1 MVAKAARKEEGSD
14 TRLRGLRSDLPPRGA
29 LSGSPSPRLR
39 ATCRTCA
46 SGDLERRL
54 LRARGGRR
62 KAAVAAAKDSQRRL
76 SSLPLGRSCGRQPFS
91 EVPANGAPFMA
102 DGGKGGYSEHD
113 DRVGGSNR
121 SFGRRRKGRVPFRGK
136 MYSEMGHHQRG
147 WNSSGS
153 GPRSWLDDDD
163 GDVLMSDAHEVLR
176 TRYTPYGSRPHRPD
190 RGTPSLMNAIVRRNL
205 NIGDR
210 APAHKGPVSKKTWF
224 KITIPYG
231 RKYEKSWLMN
241 AIREICSVP
250 FDPVEFHCVNNR
262 VVFYVEETSVAN
274 ALKQIS
280 RKICSPD
287 GYKVAILINAC
298 NPPTTVQHELKPEDI
313 EQLKQCMSK
322 RYDSSHQALDLK
334 NIHADPDLIAQNIDI
349 VLNRRNCM
357 IAVLQ
362 IINDNIPELL
372 SLNLSDNK
380 LYRLDDMSELHQKAP
395 NLKILNLSCN
405 QLKTEHEL
413 DKLKGLK
420 LVELWLENN
429 TLCDNFR
436 DRSIYISA
444 IRERFPKLLRLDGHE
459 LPPPISF
466 DVETPT
472 TLPPCKGS
480 YFASEGLKML
490 IVRFLQQY
498 YAIYDSGDRQ
508 GLLDAY
514 HEGACCSLSIPFS
527 VNHPYRNSLA
537 EYFKNS
543 RNVKRLKD
551 PSMRFRLLKHTKLN
565 VVAFLSELPKTQHDV
580 NSFVVDVCAQT
591 NSLLCFTLSGIFKEV
606 DSRCRDLVRA
616 FTRVFIAVPVGH
628 SGLSIVNDQLFI
640 RKANN
645 IEIRKAFVMPA
656 PTPSSSPVP
665 TPSAEPMPS
674 SSPGPT
680 LTAEQQEMLQN
691 FSLQSG
697 MNLEW
702 SQKCLLDN
710 DWNYA
715 KAAHAYTQL
724 KAEHKI
730 PEVAFIH

>member
-1 MVAKAARKEEGSD
+1 
-14 TRLRGLRSDLPPRGA
+14 
-29 LSGSPSPRLR
+29 
-39 ATCRTCA
+39 
-46 SGDLERRL
+46 
-54 LRARGGRR
+54 
-62 KAAVAAAKDSQRRL
+62 
-76 SSLPLGRSCGRQPFS
+76 
-91 EVPANGAPFMA
+91 
-102 DGGKGGYSEHD
+102 
-113 DRVGGSNR
+113 
-121 SFGRRRKGRVPFRGK
+121 
-136 MYSEMGHHQRG
+136 MYSEMNHHQRS
-147 WNSSGS
+147 WNNAGPS
-153 GPRSWLDDDD
+153 PRSRLDDDD
-163 GDVLMSDAHEVLR
+163 GDVLMSDAHEVPR
-176 TRYTPYGSRPHRPD
+176 TRYTPYGPRPHRPE
-190 RGTPSLMNAIVRRNL
+190 RGGLNTMGATVRRNL

-210 APAHKGPVSKKTWF
+210 AVHKSPISKKTWF
-224 KITIPYG
+224 RITIPYG
-231 RKYEKSWLMN
+231 RKYDKSWLIN
-241 AIREICSVP
+241 AVREVCSVP
-250 FDPVEFHCVNNR
+250 FNPVEFHCVNNR
-262 VVFYVEETSVAN
+262 VVFYVEDASVAN
-274 ALKQIS
+274 ALKQVS
-280 RKICSPD
+280 RKITAPD
-287 GYKVAILINAC
+287 GYKVAILINTC
-298 NPPTTVQHELKPEDI
+298 NPPTTIQRELKPEEI

-322 RYDSSHQALDLK
+322 RYNGSQQALDLK
-334 NIHADPDLIAQNIDI
+334 NIHTDPDLIAQNIDI
-349 VLNRRNCM
+349 VLNRRSCM

-362 IINDNIPELL
+362 IIQENIPELL
-372 SLNLSDNK
+372 SLDLSDNK
-380 LYRLDDMSELHQKAP
+380 LYRLDDMTELHQKAP
-395 NLKILNLSCN
+395 HLKILNLSCN
-405 QLKTEHEL
+405 QLKTEYEL

-420 LVELWLENN
+420 LDELWLDSNPM
-429 TLCDNFR
+429 CDNFR
-436 DRSIYISA
+436 DRSIYIST

-490 IVRFLQQY
+490 IVQFLQQY

-551 PSMRFRLLKHTKLN
+551 PTMRFRLLKHTKLN

-606 DSRCRDLVRA
+606 DSRCRDVVRA

-645 IEIRKAFVMPA
+645 TEIRKAFIMPA
-656 PTPSSSPVP
+656 PTPSSSPV
-665 TPSAEPMPS
+665 
-674 SSPGPT
+674 PT

-724 KAEHKI
+724 KAEQKI
-730 PEVAFIH
+730 PEVAFLH

>member
-1 MVAKAARKEEGSD
+1 MAAAAAEAASSPPRLRIGRLASVPEPLAEGSGEKKGE
-14 TRLRGLRSDLPPRGA
+14 RLRRRRRRRQRRRKGPAGQEPLFSEASLRGL
-29 LSGSPSPRLR
+29 
-39 ATCRTCA
+39 CA
-46 SGDLERRL
+46 E
-54 LRARGGRR
+54 GGE
-62 KAAVAAAKDSQRRL
+62 S
-76 SSLPLGRSCGRQPFS
+76 FS
-91 EVPANGAPFMA
+91 EVPASGAPFMA
-102 DGGKGGYSEHD
+102 EGGKGGYSEHD
-113 DRVGGSNR
+113 DRVATGNR
-121 SFGRRRKGRVPFRGK
+121 HYARRRKGRVPFRGK
-136 MYSEMGHHQRG
+136 MYSEMGSHQRG

-153 GPRSWLDDDD
+153 GTRSWLDDDD

-176 TRYTPYGSRPHRPD
+176 TRYSPYGSRPHRPD
-190 RGTPSLMNAIVRRNL
+190 RGSPSLMNATVRRNL

-210 APAHKGPVSKKTWF
+210 APPPHKGTGSKKTWF
-224 KITIPYG
+224 RITIPYG
-231 RKYEKSWLMN
+231 RKYEKNWLMN
-241 AIREICSVP
+241 AIRETCSVP
-250 FDPVEFHCVNNR
+250 FHPVEFHCVNNR
-262 VVFYVEETSVAN
+262 VVFYVEDTSVAN

-287 GYKVAILINAC
+287 GYKVAILINTC
-298 NPPTTVQHELKPEDI
+298 NPPITVQHELKPEDI

-322 RYDSSHQALDLK
+322 RYDSANQALDMK
-334 NIHADPDLIAQNIDI
+334 NIHTDPDLIAQNIDI

-357 IAVLQ
+357 LAVLQ

-372 SLNLSDNK
+372 SLNLNDNK
-380 LYRLDDMSELHQKAP
+380 LYRLDDMSELYRKAP

-420 LVELWLENN
+420 LDELWLDNN
-429 TLCDNFR
+429 PLCDGFR
-436 DRSIYISA
+436 DRSIYISS

-466 DVETPT
+466 DVEAPT

-498 YAIYDSGDRQ
+498 YTIYDSGDRQ

-551 PSMRFRLLKHTKLN
+551 PSLRFRLLKHTKLN

-606 DSRCRDLVRA
+606 DSRSRDMVRA

-628 SGLSIVNDQLFI
+628 SGLSIVNDQIFI

-645 IEIRKAFVMPA
+645 TEIRKAFIMPA

-674 SSPGPT
+674 SIPGPI
-680 LTAEQQEMLQN
+680 LTVEQQEMLQN

-697 MNLEW
+697 MNMEW
-702 SQKCLLDN
+702 SQKCLMDN

-724 KAEHKI
+724 KAEQKI

>member
-1 MVAKAARKEEGSD
+1 
-14 TRLRGLRSDLPPRGA
+14 
-29 LSGSPSPRLR
+29 
-39 ATCRTCA
+39 
-46 SGDLERRL
+46 
-54 LRARGGRR
+54 
-62 KAAVAAAKDSQRRL
+62 
-76 SSLPLGRSCGRQPFS
+76 
-91 EVPANGAPFMA
+91 
-102 DGGKGGYSEHD
+102 
-113 DRVGGSNR
+113 
-121 SFGRRRKGRVPFRGK
+121 
-136 MYSEMGHHQRG
+136 MYSEMNHHQRS
-147 WNSSGS
+147 WNNAGPS
-153 GPRSWLDDDD
+153 PRSRLDDDD
-163 GDVLMSDAHEVLR
+163 GDVLMSDPHEVLR
-176 TRYTPYGSRPHRPD
+176 TRYTPYGPRPHRPE
-190 RGTPSLMNAIVRRNL
+190 RGGLNTIGATVRRNL

-210 APAHKGPVSKKTWF
+210 AVHKPPISKKTWF
-224 KITIPYG
+224 RITIPYG
-231 RKYEKSWLMN
+231 RKYDKSWLIN
-241 AIREICSVP
+241 AVREVCSVP
-250 FDPVEFHCVNNR
+250 FNPVEFHCVNNR
-262 VVFYVEETSVAN
+262 VVFYVEDASVAN
-274 ALKQIS
+274 ALKQVS
-280 RKICSPD
+280 RKITAPD
-287 GYKVAILINAC
+287 GYKVAILINTC
-298 NPPTTVQHELKPEDI
+298 NPPTTIQRELKPEEI

-322 RYDSSHQALDLK
+322 RYNGSQQALDLK
-334 NIHADPDLIAQNIDI
+334 NIHTDPDLIAQNIDI
-349 VLNRRNCM
+349 VLNRRTCM

-362 IINDNIPELL
+362 IIQENIPELL
-372 SLNLSDNK
+372 SLDLSDNK
-380 LYRLDDMSELHQKAP
+380 LYRLDDMTELHQKAP
-395 NLKILNLSCN
+395 RLKILNLSCN
-405 QLKTEHEL
+405 QLKTEYEL

-420 LVELWLENN
+420 LDELWLDSNPM
-429 TLCDNFR
+429 CDNFR
-436 DRSIYISA
+436 DRSTYIST

-490 IVRFLQQY
+490 IVQFLQQY

-551 PSMRFRLLKHTKLN
+551 PTMRFRLLKHTKLN

-606 DSRCRDLVRA
+606 DSRCRDVVRA

-645 IEIRKAFVMPA
+645 TEIRKAFIMPA
-656 PTPSSSPVP
+656 PTPSSSPV
-665 TPSAEPMPS
+665 
-674 SSPGPT
+674 PT

-724 KAEHKI
+724 KAEQKI
-730 PEVAFIH
+730 PEVAFLH